1 MTTGWKSARPVRALV
16 ALAFIVAGAAAG
28 IAPAWALETTARHA
42 ILIDADTGAILFE
55 KAADV
60 PMPPASLTKLMTVY
74 LIFERLKSG
83 KLHMDDKFS
92 VSEKAWRM
100 GGSKMFVKV
109 GDRVSVHDLIQG
121 IIVQSGNDACIVMA
135 EGLAGSEE
143 AFVEE
148 MNRKARELGM
158 VNSTFKNA
166 TGWPADGHVMS
177 AHDIAILSLHLIR
190 DFPEYYHFFKEIN
203 FTYNGIKQ
211 GNRNPLLYKDMGV
224 DGLKTGH
231 TEESGYSLAA
241 SAVRNGRRLVL
252 VVNGLSSMNERSS
265 EGARLLDW
273 GFRATE
279 TYALFKKG
287 DVVDKADV
295 WLGAAPTVPLV
306 IDRDLKITIPRS
318 DRSQMTVKA
327 IYKNPIPAPVKAGTP
342 IARLVVN
349 LPSRAPVEV
358 PLVAGANVDRL
369 GLFGRLNAAVKYLVW
384 GAPG

>member
-1 MTTGWKSARPVRALV
+1 MTIGWKNSRPLRGLV
-16 ALAFIVAGAAAG
+16 ALAFVVTAAVAG
-28 IAPAWALETTARHA
+28 IAPARALETIARHA
-42 ILIDADTGAILFE
+42 YLIDVDTGTVLFQ

-74 LIFERLKSG
+74 LIFEKLKNG
-83 KLHMDDKFS
+83 TLHMDDKFP

-135 EGLAGSEE
+135 EGIAGSEA
-143 AFVEE
+143 AFVQQ
-148 MNRKARELGM
+148 MNQKARELGLL
-158 VNSTFKNA
+158 NSHFKNA

-177 AHDIAILSLHLIR
+177 AHDIATLSLDLIR
-190 DFPEYYHFFKEIN
+190 DFPQYYHFFSEIN

-211 GNRNPLLYKDMGV
+211 GNRNPLLYKNMGV

-241 SAVRNGRRLVL
+241 SAVRNGRRLLL

-265 EGARLLDW
+265 EGERLLDW
-273 GFRATE
+273 GFRATQ

-306 IDRDLKITIPRS
+306 INRDLKITIPRD
-318 DRSQMTVKA
+318 DRSKMTVKA
-327 IYKNPIPAPVKAGTP
+327 IYTNPIPAPIKAGTP

-349 LPSRAPVEV
+349 LPSQQPIEV
-358 PLVAGANVDRL
+358 PLVAGASVDRL